1 MNITLTLTLTSI
13 YTVTIMTNTTPS
25 TTVLGLGPMGRA
37 VSAALISAGIHTT
50 IWNRTAGKGETLVS
64 AGATEMASAPEAI
77 AASDVVI
84 ASLVDYDAV
93 RSVVQDD
100 DIKWGNRVLVNLTS
114 GTPAEAAGF
123 AHWAAERDIRYL
135 DGAILTPVTS
145 MGTSGGVVLFSGSVD
160 EFEAL
165 SPIRSALGETT
176 VHLGEV
182 IGLANAFDVALLDI
196 FATAV
201 HGIVHGFALARAQGI
216 SPSAYARFAAGIG
229 SMLPGMITG
238 FAEQLELD
246 DYPGERST
254 IASAAAGIRHIIET
268 ASASELDTGAL
279 EAMQRTIDRAIL
291 DGAGDSGLARLS
303 RYL

>member
-1 MNITLTLTLTSI
+1 
-13 YTVTIMTNTTPS
+13 MTNTTAS
-25 TTVLGLGPMGRA
+25 TAVLGLGPMGRA
-37 VSAALISAGIHTT
+37 ISAALISAGIHTT
-50 IWNRTAGKGETLVS
+50 IWNRTSGKGEALVS
-64 AGATEMASAPEAI
+64 AGATEVAGVPMAI

-93 RSVVQDD
+93 RSVVQAS
-100 DIKWGNRVLVNLTS
+100 DIEWGTRVLVNLTS
-114 GTPAEAAGF
+114 GTPAEAADF
-123 AHWAAERDIRYL
+123 ARWAGERDIRYL
-135 DGAILTPVTS
+135 DGAILTPVSS
-145 MGTSGGVVLFSGSVD
+145 MGTSGGIVLFSGSVE

-165 SPIRSALGETT
+165 SQIRIALGGTT

-216 SPSAYARFAAGIG
+216 PPSAYARFAVGIG

-238 FAEQLELD
+238 FAEQLERD

-254 IASAAAGIRHIIET
+254 ITSAAAGIRHIRET
-268 ASASELDTGAL
+268 ASASGLDTGAL
-279 EAMQRTIDRAIL
+279 EAMQRTIDRAIR
-291 DGAGDSGLARLS
+291 DGAGESGLARLS
-303 RYL
+303 HYL